1 MLHKLNLVPSKAP
14 MPWTLDYSATDRIL
28 TVKCEGSFSAED
40 LVPMTRAAI
49 EKLREEHALRVLLD
63 FSTAIAHVSV
73 AELYKLPDTYIDLRA
88 PRLAHLAMIV
98 PADGYRMDVYQFYE
112 DVCVNRG
119 YFVRLFKDVPSA
131 KTWLMEI

>member
-1 MLHKLNLVPSKAP
+1 

-28 TVKCEGSFSAED
+28 TVKCDGPFAAED
-40 LVPMTRAAI
+40 LVPMTRASV

-63 FSTAIAHVSV
+63 FSTAVARVSIT
-73 AELYKLPDTYIDLRA
+73 ELYKLPDTYINLRA
-88 PRLAHLAMIV
+88 PRLAHLAMVV

-119 YFVRLFKDVPSA
+119 YFVRLFNDATSA
-131 KTWLMEI
+131 RTWLLET